1 MSLPWQYSCVL
12 NEWGVQIRAVRLK
25 DSGSLITERGEQILI
40 KIGEGYIFLSRDMQ
54 IALFCFEL
62 ILNRRSF
69 LKCNNAVYS

>member
-25 DSGSLITERGEQILI
+25 DSGSLIAERGEQILI

-62 ILNRRSF
+62 ILNRSF

>member
-12 NEWGVQIRAVRLK
+12 HEWGVQIRAVRLK
-25 DSGSLITERGEQILI
+25 DSGSLIVERGEQILI

-62 ILNRRSF
+62 ILNRSF

>member
-12 NEWGVQIRAVRLK
+12 NEWGAQIRAVRLK
-25 DSGSLITERGEQILI
+25 DSGSLIGERVEQILI

-54 IALFCFEL
+54 IALFFFEL

-69 LKCNNAVYS
+69 LKCNNVVYS

>member
-25 DSGSLITERGEQILI
+25 DSGSLIVERGEQILI

-62 ILNRRSF
+62 ILNRSF

>member
-25 DSGSLITERGEQILI
+25 DSGSLIAERGEQILI
-40 KIGEGYIFLSRDMQ
+40 KTGEGYIFLSRDMQ